1 MENKIQPAHWYHFQT
16 ILLTA
21 HPWITAEL
29 SENIVISD
37 DLTYNNVTVYRF
49 LKFVMGKLL
58 ANQSGIKLINIF
70 IDGAWS
76 QFKQKFKPSR
86 LNRNKLVQVWKI
98 TSHFYLSPFRCVVN
112 SALKKVFFKVCYKNH
127 ISWGIGFNVTHTNCT
142 LSIF

>member
-37 DLTYNNVTVYRF
+37 DLTYKNVSVYRF

-70 IDGAWS
+70 IDGA
-76 QFKQKFKPSR
+76 
-86 LNRNKLVQVWKI
+86 
-98 TSHFYLSPFRCVVN
+98 
-112 SALKKVFFKVCYKNH
+112 
-127 ISWGIGFNVTHTNCT
+127 
-142 LSIF
+142 